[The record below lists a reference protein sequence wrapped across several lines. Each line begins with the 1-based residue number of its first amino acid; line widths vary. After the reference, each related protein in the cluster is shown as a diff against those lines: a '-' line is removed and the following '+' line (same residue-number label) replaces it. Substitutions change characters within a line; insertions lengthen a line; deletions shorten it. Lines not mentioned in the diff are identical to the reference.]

1 MVNASFTSNKSSSTS
16 ASKRSGSG
24 KEEKK
29 RRSLNVTLPSQEH
42 SHPVVTSAD
51 DLHNALDL
59 SRKSLETLSQQGSD
73 DEGED
78 NRHHQRP
85 HHRSSNGAAVTPPQ
99 PSTKTFPKKF
109 TKPQIAEHLL
119 KPTQSAERRK
129 IESLDLIQQLSATA
143 LKNNPHSASKTKV
156 TNQTTQLSQTTTR
169 RQQTKITSSTAS
181 TTHRKRSN
189 SAPR

>member
-1 MVNASFTSNKSSSTS
+1 M
-16 ASKRSGSG
+16 
-24 KEEKK
+24 
-29 RRSLNVTLPSQEH
+29 TLPSQEH
-42 SHPVVTSAD
+42 SHPVMASAD
-51 DLHNALDL
+51 DLQNALDL

-85 HHRSSNGAAVTPPQ
+85 HHRLSNGAVVTPPQ

-143 LKNNPHSASKTKV
+143 LKNNPHHSASKTKAA
-156 TNQTTQLSQTTTR
+156 NQTTQLSQTTTR
-169 RQQTKITSSTAS
+169 RQQTKITSSTS
-181 TTHRKRSN
+181 TTTHRKRSN